1 MDPRPLSPDAYSAI
15 FPVALASVEE
25 ARLALQEYLHDFAIS
40 ERLMNRIEVVLEEVV
55 SNVVRHG
62 HGADRIALQAECLD
76 GVLHLAVSDNGPPF
90 DPLAATGPAPFTT
103 LGEATIGGQG
113 IPLIKRL
120 TQSAHYAHDG
130 AFNRLDLIFA
140 LG

>member
-1 MDPRPLSPDAYSAI
+1 MEPCPLSPDAWSAV

-25 ARLALQEYLHDFAIS
+25 ARLALQDFLRGSDIA
-40 ERLMNRIEVVLEEVV
+40 ERVLNRIEVVLEEVV

-62 HGADRIALQAECLD
+62 HGADRITLQAECT
-76 GVLHLAVSDNGPPF
+76 GGALHLTVGDNGPAF
-90 DPLAATGPAPFTT
+90 DPLATAEPAPFTT

-120 TQSAHYAHDG
+120 TQSAHYARDG
-130 AFNRLDLIFA
+130 AFNRLDLAFA
-140 LG
+140 LA